1 MHFGLFQSLIQR
13 SELTEKPW
21 GVSAQKQRSKASPPR
36 GLWPPSIP
44 RLFPSCFW
52 KMLLGCSMNNHKKHI
67 SGPGQSLNTSCV
79 KKDSSQHI
87 APAGARTTSGEWRSP
102 EHKDASWMKGSY
114 GMLPEPKEGWSRG
127 LRKRGAMLLVAN
139 TQRST
144 LPSSG
149 PRWTHRLLWQHS
161 SGLSSQK
168 AFLMVNGDS
177 NPTVCSM
184 PHPGLMQRGGDRK
197 MPPPQTRLCFLF
209 WESC

>member
-21 GVSAQKQRSKASPPR
+21 GISTQKQRSEASPPD
-36 GLWPPSIP
+36 GPPSVP
-44 RLFPSCFW
+44 RLFPSCFR
-52 KMLLGCSMNNHKKHI
+52 KILFGCSMNNRKNHI
-67 SGPGQSLNTSCV
+67 SGPGQSLTPG
-79 KKDSSQHI
+79 KDSSQHI
-87 APAGARTTSGEWRSP
+87 APTGAHTTSGEWRSP

-114 GMLPEPKEGWSRG
+114 GVLPEPKEGWSRG
-127 LRKRGAMLLVAN
+127 LRKRGAVLLAAN

-149 PRWTHRLLWQHS
+149 PGWTHRLLWQHS

-168 AFLMVNGDS
+168 AIFTVNGDS
-177 NPTVCSM
+177 NPAVWSM

-197 MPPPQTRLCFLF
+197 MPPPQTRLSFLF